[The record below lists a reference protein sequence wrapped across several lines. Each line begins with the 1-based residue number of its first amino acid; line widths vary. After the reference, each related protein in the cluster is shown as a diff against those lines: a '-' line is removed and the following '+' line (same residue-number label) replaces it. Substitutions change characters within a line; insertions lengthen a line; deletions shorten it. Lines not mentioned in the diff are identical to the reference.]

1 MRSMTTPRQT
11 YSVYGIEMNDLE
23 RAKEKLE
30 AVFAVRFQPHES
42 EYLGEYFLFKGANAE
57 QMKLQ
62 RNTYP
67 EDGDPAEPD
76 FNPKGLLL
84 RVDGLV
90 EGTPRFLEVERK
102 IRESLPMMKML
113 SRETS

>member
-1 MRSMTTPRQT
+1 MNAPKQT
-11 YSVYGIEMNDLE
+11 YSVYGIDMNDLE
-23 RAKEKLE
+23 RAREKLE
-30 AVFAVRFQPHES
+30 AVFAVRFQPHDS
-42 EYLGEYFLFKGANAE
+42 EYLGEYFLFKGANSE

-67 EDGDPAEPD
+67 EDGEPAEPD
-76 FNPKGLLL
+76 FNAKGLLL

-90 EGTPRFLEVERK
+90 EGSPRFLEVERK
-102 IRESLPMMKML
+102 IRESLPMMKLL

>member
-1 MRSMTTPRQT
+1 MNTPRQT
-11 YSVYGIEMNDLE
+11 YSVYGIDMNDLE
-23 RAKEKLE
+23 RAREKLE
-30 AVFAVRFQPHES
+30 SVFAVRFQPQDS

-57 QMKLQ
+57 LMQLQ

-67 EDGDPAEPD
+67 DDGEPAEPG

-90 EGTPRFLEVERK
+90 EGSPPLLDLERK
-102 IRESLPMMKML
+102 IRESLPMMKLL

>member
-1 MRSMTTPRQT
+1 MNAPRQT

-23 RAKEKLE
+23 QAREKLE
-30 AVFAVRFQPHES
+30 QVFAVRFEPRDS

-67 EDGDPAEPD
+67 EDGEPAEPD

-90 EGTPRFLEVERK
+90 EGSPRFAEVEGK
-102 IRESLPMMKML
+102 IRESLPMMKLL

>member
-1 MRSMTTPRQT
+1 MNAPRQT

-23 RAKEKLE
+23 RAREKLE
-30 AVFAVRFQPHES
+30 TVFAVRFQPQDS
-42 EYLGEYFLFKGANAE
+42 EYLGEYYLFKGTGPE

-67 EDGDPAEPD
+67 EDGEPAEPE

-90 EGTPRFLEVERK
+90 EGSPRLLDLERK
-102 IRESLPMMKML
+102 IHDSLPMMKLL
-113 SRETS
+113 SRTTG